1 MNLEGIML
9 TTFIKQHNLPEEFS
23 LSVEKYYKPIAQ
35 QLFDRFN
42 ESTSPFFV
50 GINGCQGSGKSTL
63 TDYIDDYLTSQYQ
76 INVVVMS
83 LDDFY
88 YSSEERQVLASSVHP
103 LLATRGVP
111 GTHDIAELTQVLKQ
125 LKAGETGFTVRKF
138 NKATDEPCPERD
150 WQVIEQAA
158 DIVIV
163 EGWCWG
169 VSPQTE
175 EQLKAPINELEVKHD
190 TSGEWRH
197 YVNQQLKEEYVSL
210 YKDMDFWLALQAP
223 SFDCVYKWRLE
234 QEEKLKASNVGLQ
247 NSKIMSSAEI
257 LNFTQYFQRL
267 SVQAC
272 NTFKESA
279 DIICYLDSQRKI
291 TEVANKV
298 AF

>member
-35 QLFDRFN
+35 QLFDRFI
-42 ESTSPFFV
+42 ESRSPFFV

-63 TDYIDDYLTSQYQ
+63 TDYIGDYLTSQYQ
-76 INVVVMS
+76 LNVVVMS

-88 YSSEERQVLASSVHP
+88 YSSKERQALASSVHP

-111 GTHDIAELTQVLKQ
+111 GTHDMTELTQVLKQ
-125 LKAGETGFTVRKF
+125 LKTGETGFTVRKF
-138 NKATDEPCPERD
+138 NKATDEPCPKND

-169 VSPQTE
+169 VAPQTE

-190 TSGEWRH
+190 TSGEWRN

-210 YKDMDFWLALQAP
+210 YKEMDFWLALQAP

-234 QEEKLKASNVGLQ
+234 QEEKLKARNVGLK

-291 TEVANKV
+291 TDVANKAAV
-298 AF
+298 